1 MMWYYRSPEFG
12 LIILRA
18 QVRMLAP
25 QLVQRVL
32 LRRRRGR
39 RARRR
44 LLGVHQLRLH
54 DPEESFSVSHS
65 KSPYN
70 PPYDKRM

>member
-1 MMWYYRSPEFG
+1 
-12 LIILRA
+12 
-18 QVRMLAP
+18 
-25 QLVQRVL
+25 VQRVL